1 MSRLVGPGKAMEY
14 ILRGKTFY
22 PTEALECG
30 LVNEV
35 VAGDVLEA
43 ALLMAKEFDDKPP
56 RALAAIK
63 QAVKASWGANTMEGV
78 LEEGDLFADLIATDD
93 RAVEN
98 DGGLCLQRTLFQKNL
113 AALFSRLVDLSL
125 AKFAQN
131 IVFGLGRCK
140 RVLVFRGRIS

>member
-1 MSRLVGPGKAMEY
+1 MEY

-22 PTEALECG
+22 PDEALECG

-43 ALLMAKEFDDKPP
+43 ALLIANEFDDKPP

-63 QAVKASWGANTMEGV
+63 QAVKASWGANTIEGV

-93 RAVEN
+93 RAVKMMEDYVSN
-98 DGGLCLQRTLFQKNL
+98 GHSFK
-113 AALFSRLVDLSL
+113 
-125 AKFAQN
+125 K
-131 IVFGLGRCK
+131 I
-140 RVLVFRGRIS
+140 